1 MKTLKKGKKFKRL
14 KNRSK
19 DDMDKIRDLMSE
31 GWEFCDKTTWRK
43 LKDGKSEESPD
54 GDGEQASS

>member
-14 KNRSK
+14 KDRSK

-43 LKDGKSEESPD
+43 LKDGKPEKSPD
-54 GDGEQASS
+54 GDGEQAGS